1 MGAIMDEE
9 TTEIFADDD
18 KSVDI
23 CMDIARLEYE
33 YSFRR
38 AEKYD
43 NKVYVLLTVCGF
55 ILVMFTGAVGNIGE
69 IDILHPFRSGWII
82 AYDVLLVMCLLG
94 LLIVL
99 VRLIDGMSGLNMRR
113 HDSDEILKRDM
124 LSKTPRDIALFTII
138 SYENAKDYTNR
149 QLGRRYKSLD
159 ITVKILL
166 VVVILLVAVTIVSS
180 FAVKAGGIS

>member
-1 MGAIMDEE
+1 MDEE
-9 TTEIFADDD
+9 TKIIPSDDE

-43 NKVYVLLTVCGF
+43 NKIYVLLTVCGF

-69 IDILHPFRSGWII
+69 IDILHPFRSGWIA
-82 AYDVLLVMCLLG
+82 AYDVLLALCIIGIIV
-94 LLIVL
+94 VL
-99 VRLIDGMSGLNMRR
+99 VSLIYGMSGLKMRR
-113 HDSDEILKRDM
+113 HDSDSILKRDM

-138 SYENAKDYTNR
+138 RYEDAREYNNA
-149 QLGRRYKSLD
+149 QLAQRYKSLD
-159 ITVKILL
+159 ITVRILVA
-166 VVVILLVAVTIVSS
+166 VVVLLVAITIVSG
-180 FAVKAGGIS
+180 FAVKFGA